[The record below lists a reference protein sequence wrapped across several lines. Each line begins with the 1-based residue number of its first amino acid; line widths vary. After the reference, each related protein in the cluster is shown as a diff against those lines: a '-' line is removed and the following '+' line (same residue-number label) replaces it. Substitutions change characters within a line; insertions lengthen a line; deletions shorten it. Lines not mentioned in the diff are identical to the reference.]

1 MTSLSIQLDAVKF
14 LPQEICTNRASDR
27 TRRGEERQYLLGTF
41 EGMDST
47 GTADSKKL
55 LRCWFKSNKHMEAAW
70 LLQEQ
75 GFGVLVVGQYTI
87 ADRDYD
93 NKTIALSNCYIPKYD
108 ANGKFVVENE
118 QGEEVIFTGNAGEF
132 VTLVINAKV
141 TLRSAPEL
149 SGTAPTKVIGLKA
162 RHATAAA
169 QKAAA
174 AVVATVT
181 EPTTV

>member
-41 EGMDST
+41 EGMDSK

-55 LRCWFKSNKHMEAAW
+55 LRCWFKSNEHMEAAW

-75 GFGVLVVGQYTI
+75 GFGVLVVGQYSI
-87 ADRDYD
+87 ADTDYD
-93 NKTIALSNCYIPKYD
+93 TKTISLGNCYLPRYD

-118 QGEEVIFTGNAGEF
+118 AGEEVIFTGTKGEF
-132 VTLVINAKV
+132 VTLEINAKV
-141 TLRSAPEL
+141 ILRSAPEL
-149 SGTAPTKVIGLKA
+149 SETAPKKVIGLKA
-162 RHATAAA
+162 RHAAAAA

-174 AVVATVT
+174 TTVT
-181 EPTTV
+181 EPATVTN